1 MFTMRMNNEQ
11 RMTRQIRM
19 AGSHTKANVPSNDD
33 KDIMMKDYVAHSRF
47 GAVSACMR
55 A

>member
-11 RMTRQIRM
+11 RMARQIRM
-19 AGSHTKANVPSNDD
+19 AGSQTKANVPGNDD